1 MRNRGNTPPIVVL
14 GREDDR
20 NKEHRVFLWGER
32 YAWWLTLVLI
42 ILLPLSGCDK
52 SRQSL
57 QSHSAESGS
66 VMDLWHTYTHCYR
79 SADLDEMRDDAQQLI
94 QAANKF
100 DSGENSSAPD
110 RDEPA
115 PSEPPTR
122 FSVDPGAM
130 AASCTLHTGQAAQK
144 IGHVNVAREMFQLVV
159 LRFPQ
164 SRYQYYAAQAR
175 LSLEHLNAAS
185 HATFPASSRE
195 NAST

>member
-1 MRNRGNTPPIVVL
+1 MC
-14 GREDDR
+14 REIR
-20 NKEHRVFLWGER
+20 
-32 YAWWLTLVLI
+32 WWLTFVLI
-42 ILLPLSGCDK
+42 ILMPLSGCDT

-57 QSHSAESGS
+57 PSLSDRGS

-94 QAANKF
+94 QAVNTF
-100 DSGENSSAPD
+100 DSAGDSSPPE

-115 PSEPPTR
+115 SSEPTPR

-144 IGHVNVAREMFQLVV
+144 MGHLNVAREMFQLVV

-175 LSLEHLNAAS
+175 RGLEHLHAAS
-185 HATFPASSRE
+185 HTTFPGLIA
-195 NAST
+195 

>member
-1 MRNRGNTPPIVVL
+1 MRRKNP
-14 GREDDR
+14 
-20 NKEHRVFLWGER
+20 
-32 YAWWLTLVLI
+32 WWFILILTLLM
-42 ILLPLSGCDK
+42 PLSGCDT

-57 QSHSAESGS
+57 QSLSDSGS
-66 VMDLWHTYTHCYR
+66 VMDLWRTYTHCYR

-94 QAANKF
+94 QAANTF
-100 DSGENSSAPD
+100 GSAEASSLPEHD
-110 RDEPA
+110 IPA

-144 IGHVNVAREMFQLVV
+144 MGHLNVARDMFQLVV

-175 LSLEHLNAAS
+175 LGLEHLNPAS
-185 HATFPASSRE
+185 RATFTGLIA
-195 NAST
+195 

>member
-1 MRNRGNTPPIVVL
+1 MRNRGNAPSIVVL
-14 GREDDR
+14 GRKDDR
-20 NKEHRVFLWGER
+20 NKEHGVFLWGER
-32 YAWWLTLVLI
+32 YACWLTLVLI

-57 QSHSAESGS
+57 QSQSDSGS
-66 VMDLWHTYTHCYR
+66 VMDLWHTYNHCYR

-94 QAANKF
+94 QAANTF
-100 DSGENSSAPD
+100 GSAEASSPPEHD
-110 RDEPA
+110 IPA

-144 IGHVNVAREMFQLVV
+144 MGHLNVARDMFQLVV

-175 LSLEHLNAAS
+175 LGLEHLNAAS
-185 HATFPASSRE
+185 RATFTGLIA
-195 NAST
+195 